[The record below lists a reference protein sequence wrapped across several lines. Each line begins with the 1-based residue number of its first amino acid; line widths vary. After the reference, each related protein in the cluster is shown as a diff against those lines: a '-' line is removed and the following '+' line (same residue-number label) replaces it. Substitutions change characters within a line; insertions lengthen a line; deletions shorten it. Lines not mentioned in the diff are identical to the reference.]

1 MTRIRTSTI
10 AQLRLC
16 WLFLAF
22 SLFAGSIQAQTV
34 SGVVTDD
41 MTDSPL
47 PGVNIVIQGTITGT
61 ASGNDGEFQLAVP
74 SLNDTLVFSFVGYET
89 RIVPINGRQ
98 TINVTLVPEVI
109 ESDELIVVAY
119 GVQRKSD
126 VTGAIASASAEDFN
140 QGVVVNPG
148 QLLQGVVAGVNVTS
162 ASGEPGASQDIIIR
176 GVGSLR
182 SGTTPLYVLDGFV
195 LDNSSIG
202 VANNPLN
209 FINPGDIQSIEVL
222 KDASATALYGARAA
236 NGVVVITTKKGQGG
250 QVGDTR
256 MTLSSSVGWTSMSN
270 HIDVF
275 SASEFRRQVPNTG
288 GQLND
293 FGGDTDWQDQLTQTA
308 LSSDVNFSLSGAA
321 SDRFS
326 YYASLGVQNQEGILR
341 ESSLSRYSGRL
352 NMSQSAMNGRLNVD
366 YHISAV
372 HSANLRPDNTSMVVD
387 MLQLNPTIPVFTD
400 GTPTLLDEMLNP
412 VVRYD
417 LYLDESLNNRFV
429 ANVAPSLEIIDG
441 LTYRLNLGRDYSAT
455 DREVQTSP
463 YALLEGFETGTL
475 TVSNYKNT
483 NTLVENT
490 LTYLLNSSA
499 HSVNLLA
506 GHSYQE
512 YLIEVSSL
520 ALEGFSD
527 NGIEP
532 RYQDQTSTQITP
544 TNRNALAEENK
555 LQSFFGRVNYSYDG
569 RYLLTATMR
578 ADGSS
583 KFGENNRYGYFPSFA
598 LGWNLSQEDFFQAS
612 FVDNLKIRASWG
624 QTGNQEIPSK
634 ITQLSYTESRGDNNT
649 YPLNPDASNLDDY
662 PYGIIFTRLAN
673 PNIQWEVSTQ
683 TDVGIDFELFNNRL
697 LGTLDYYHKASDN
710 ILLEVVPSDP
720 IQPTSTFWTNIPDM
734 TIKNSGIELTLEYR
748 SDPTSTF
755 QYSIGGNVSSIK
767 NRVEN
772 SPYAVLTTGAAQGAG
787 QTGATINGYIN
798 GEPIGA
804 FYMLEFAGIGGDG
817 LNQFV
822 DTNNDG
828 AILEDDR
835 VVVGSALPN
844 LVYGLQVNLEY
855 KNAGLRF
862 NFNGASGHSIY
873 NHTAMSIFNRG
884 NLGSSFNTTDFATE
898 FPEEALTN
906 SNTVST
912 RYLEDGSYL
921 RLNNVTLSYSL
932 RPDLLGIG
940 NTVKGIQLTLTAQNP
955 FVITDYSGYD
965 PEVNTGSSRG
975 GVQTFGIDR
984 FTYPTGRT
992 IQLGANLI
1000 F

>member
-1 MTRIRTSTI
+1 MTCIRTSTV
-10 AQLRLC
+10 ADMRLC
-16 WLFLAF
+16 WLILTF
-22 SLFAGSIQAQTV
+22 SLCAGSIQAQTV

-41 MTDSPL
+41 MTGSPL
-47 PGVNIVIQGTITGT
+47 PGVNIVVQGTTTGT
-61 ASGNDGEFQLAVP
+61 ASGSDGEFQLTVP
-74 SLNDTLVFSFVGYET
+74 SLNDTLLFSFVGYQT
-89 RIVPINGRQ
+89 RTVPINGRR
-98 TINVTLVPEVI
+98 TIEVTLVPETI
-109 ESDELIVVAY
+109 ETDELIVVAY

-126 VTGAIASASAEDFN
+126 VTGAISSAAAEDFN

-236 NGVVVITTKKGQGG
+236 NGVVVITTKKGQA
-250 QVGDTR
+250 GDTR
-256 MTLSSSVGWTSMSN
+256 MSLSSSVGWTSMTN

-275 SASEFRRQVPNTG
+275 SASEFRSQVPNVG
-288 GQLND
+288 GQLDD
-293 FGGDTDWQDQLTQTA
+293 FGADTDWQDQLTQTA
-308 LSSDVNFSLSGAA
+308 LSSDINFSLSGAA
-321 SDRFS
+321 SDRFN

-341 ESSLSRYSGRL
+341 ESNLSRYSGRL

-366 YHISAV
+366 YHINAV
-372 HSANLRPDNTSMVVD
+372 HSANLRPDNAAMVVD
-387 MLQLNPTIPVFTD
+387 MLQLNPTIPVYS
-400 GTPTLLDEMLNP
+400 GGAPTLLDEMLNP

-429 ANVAPSLEIIDG
+429 ANVTPSLEIING

-455 DREVQTSP
+455 NREVQTSP

-475 TVSNYKNT
+475 RVDNYKNT

-490 LTYLLNSSA
+490 LTYLLDSNA
-499 HSVNLLA
+499 HSVNVLA

-512 YLIEVSSL
+512 YLIEVSSS
-520 ALEGFSD
+520 AMEGFSD

-544 TNRNALAEENK
+544 TTRNALAEKNK
-555 LQSFFGRVNYSYDG
+555 LQSFFGRINYSYG
-569 RYLLTATMR
+569 GKYLLTATMR

-598 LGWNLSQEDFFQAS
+598 LGWNLSEEDFLQAS
-612 FVDNLKIRASWG
+612 FVDNLKLRASWG

-634 ITQLSYTESRGDNNT
+634 ITQLSYTESRDGNNT
-649 YPLNPDASNLDDY
+649 YPLNPDATSLDDY

-683 TDVGIDFELFNNRL
+683 SNVGIDFELFNYRL
-697 LGTLDYYHKASDN
+697 TGSLDYYNKVSDN

-734 TIKNSGIELTLEYR
+734 SIENSGLELALEYR
-748 SDPTSTF
+748 SAPTSTF
-755 QYSIGGNVSSIK
+755 QYSIGGNVSTIK

-772 SPYAVLTTGAAQGAG
+772 SPYAVLTTGAALGAG

-804 FYMLEFAGIGGDG
+804 FYMLEFAGIGEDG

-844 LVYGLQVNLEY
+844 LLYGIQINLQY
-855 KNAGLRF
+855 KDVGLLV
-862 NFNGASGHSIY
+862 NFNGASGHYIY

-884 NLGSSFNTTDFATE
+884 NLGSSFNTTEFATE
-898 FPEEALTN
+898 YPGEALTN

-912 RYLEDGSYL
+912 RYLEDGAYL

-932 RPDLLGIG
+932 RPEQLGIG
-940 NTVKGIQLTLTAQNP
+940 GVVRGLQLTLTAQNP
-955 FVITDYSGYD
+955 LVFTGYSGYD

-992 IQLGANLI
+992 FQLGANLT

>member
-1 MTRIRTSTI
+1 MH
-10 AQLRLC
+10 LC
-16 WLFLAF
+16 WLVLAF
-22 SLFAGSIQAQTV
+22 FLSAGSIQAQTV
-34 SGVVTDD
+34 NGVVTDD
-41 MTDSPL
+41 MTGLPL
-47 PGVNIVIQGTITGT
+47 PGVNIAVQGTTTGT
-61 ASGNDGEFQLAVP
+61 ASDRDGEFQLAVP
-74 SLNDTLVFSFVGYET
+74 SLNDTLLFSFVGYQT
-89 RIVPINGRQ
+89 RTVPINGRQ
-98 TINVTLVPEVI
+98 TIEVALVPEVI
-109 ESDELIVVAY
+109 EADELVVVAY

-126 VTGAIASASAEDFN
+126 VTGAVSSVSVEDFN

-209 FINPGDIQSIEVL
+209 FINPGDIQSIEIL
-222 KDASATALYGARAA
+222 KDASATALYGTRAA
-236 NGVVVITTKKGQGG
+236 NGVVVITTKKGQ
-250 QVGDTR
+250 VGNTR
-256 MTLSSSVGWTSMSN
+256 INLSSSVGWTSMAN

-275 SASEFRRQVPNTG
+275 SASEFRSQVPNVG
-288 GQLND
+288 GQLDD
-293 FGGDTDWQDQLTQTA
+293 FGANTDWQDELTQTA
-308 LSSDVNFSLSGAA
+308 LSSDINFSLSGAA
-321 SDRFS
+321 SDRFN
-326 YYASLGVQNQEGILR
+326 YYASLGVQNQDGILR
-341 ESSLSRYSGRL
+341 ESSQSRYSGRL
-352 NMSQSAMNGRLNVD
+352 NMSQSALNGRLNVD
-366 YHISAV
+366 YHVNAV
-372 HSANLRPDNTSMVVD
+372 HSANLRPDNSAMVVD
-387 MLQLNPTIPVFTD
+387 MLQLNPTIPVFSD
-400 GTPTLLDEMLNP
+400 GAPTLLDEMLNP

-417 LYLDESLNNRFV
+417 LYLDESLNNRIV
-429 ANVAPSLEIIDG
+429 ANVAPSLEIING
-441 LTYRLNLGRDYSAT
+441 LTYRLNVGRDYSAT

-475 TVSNYKNT
+475 TSFNYKNT

-490 LTYLLNSSA
+490 LTYLLSSKA

-512 YLIEVSSL
+512 NLIEVSSF
-520 ALEGFSD
+520 AMEGFRD

-544 TNRNALAEENK
+544 TSRSALAEKNK
-555 LQSFFGRVNYSYDG
+555 LQSFFGRVNYNYDG
-569 RYLLTATMR
+569 KYLVTATMR

-598 LGWNLSQEDFFQAS
+598 LGWNISEEPFFRAS
-612 FVDNLKIRASWG
+612 FVENLKLRASWG
-624 QTGNQEIPSK
+624 QTGIQEIPSK
-634 ITQLSYTESRGDNNT
+634 ITQLSYTESRDGNNT

-662 PYGIIFTRLAN
+662 AFGIIFTRLAN

-683 TDVGIDFELFNNRL
+683 TDVGIDFELFDNRL
-697 LGTLDYYHKASDN
+697 LGTLDYYNKESDN

-720 IQPTSTFWTNIPDM
+720 IQPTSTFWTNVPDM
-734 TIKNSGIELTLEYR
+734 TIKNSGFELSLEYR
-748 SDPTSTF
+748 SDPTGTF

-772 SPYAVLTTGAAQGAG
+772 SPYAVLTTGAALGAG

-798 GEPIGA
+798 GEPVGA
-804 FYMLEFAGIGGDG
+804 FYMLEFAGIGEDG

-844 LVYGLQVNLEY
+844 LLYGIQVNLQY
-855 KNAGLRF
+855 KDVGLRA

-884 NLGSSFNTTDFATE
+884 NLGSSFNTTEFATE
-898 FPEEALTN
+898 YPEEALTN

-912 RYLEDGSYL
+912 RYLEDGAYL
-921 RLNNVTLSYSL
+921 RLNNVTLSYSP
-932 RPDLLGIG
+932 RPELLGIG
-940 NTVKGIQLTLTAQNP
+940 NVVSGLQLMLTVQNP
-955 FVITDYSGYD
+955 FVITNYSGYD
-965 PEVNTGSSRG
+965 PEVNTGTSRG
-975 GVQTFGIDR
+975 GIQTFGIDR

-992 IQLGANLI
+992 IQLGMNMT

>member
-1 MTRIRTSTI
+1 MTWIRTSTLANI
-10 AQLRLC
+10 RLC
-16 WLFLAF
+16 WLILAF
-22 SLFAGSIQAQTV
+22 SLYAGSVQAQTV
-34 SGVVTDD
+34 SGVVTEAI
-41 MTDSPL
+41 TGSPL
-47 PGVNIVIQGTITGT
+47 PGVNIAVQGTIIGT
-61 ASGNDGEFQLAVP
+61 ASGMDGEFQLAVP
-74 SLNDTLVFSFVGYET
+74 SLNDTLLFSFVGYQT
-89 RIVPINGRQ
+89 RAVPINGRQ
-98 TINVTLVPEVI
+98 TIEVTLVRDII
-109 ESDELIVVAY
+109 EADELIVVAY

-126 VTGAIASASAEDFN
+126 VTGAVSSVSTEDFN

-195 LDNSSIG
+195 LDNAAIG

-209 FINPGDIQSIEVL
+209 FINPGDIQSIEIL

-236 NGVVVITTKKGQGG
+236 NGVVVITTKEGQA
-250 QVGDTR
+250 GDTR
-256 MTLSSSVGWTSMSN
+256 ITLSSSVGWSSMAN
-270 HIDVF
+270 HIDVL
-275 SASEFRRQVPNTG
+275 SASEFRSLVPSVG
-288 GQLND
+288 GQLDD
-293 FGGDTDWQDQLTQTA
+293 FGANTDWQDELTQTA
-308 LSSDVNFSLSGAA
+308 LSSDINFSLSGAA
-321 SDRFS
+321 SDRFN

-341 ESSLSRYSGRL
+341 ESSQSRYSGRL

-366 YHISAV
+366 YHINAV
-372 HSANLRPDNTSMVVD
+372 HSVNLRPDNSSMVVD

-400 GTPTLLDEMLNP
+400 GAPTLLDEMLNP

-417 LYLDESLNNRFV
+417 LYLDESLNNRIV
-429 ANVAPSLEIIDG
+429 ANIMPSLEIIDG
-441 LTYRLNLGRDYSAT
+441 LTYRLNLGRDYSST
-455 DREVQTSP
+455 DREVQVSP
-463 YALLEGFETGTL
+463 YALLEDLETGTL
-475 TVSNYKNT
+475 TVFNYKNT

-490 LTYLLNSSA
+490 LTYLFDANA

-506 GHSYQE
+506 GHSYQD

-520 ALEGFSD
+520 DLEGFSD

-532 RYQDQTSTQITP
+532 RYQDQTSSQIRP
-544 TNRNALAEENK
+544 TSRNALAEKNK
-555 LQSFFGRVNYSYDG
+555 LQSVFGRVNYSYDG
-569 RYLLTATMR
+569 KYLLTATMR

-583 KFGENNRYGYFPSFA
+583 KFGDNNRYGYFPSFA
-598 LGWNLSQEDFFQAS
+598 LGWNISEEDFFQAS
-612 FVDNLKIRASWG
+612 FVDNLKLRASWG

-634 ITQLSYTESRGDNNT
+634 ITQLSYTESRDGNNS
-649 YPLNPDASNLDDY
+649 YPLDSDVSNLDDY
-662 PYGIIFTRLAN
+662 PFGIIFTRLAN
-673 PNIQWEVSTQ
+673 PDIQWEVSTQ
-683 TDVGIDFELFNNRL
+683 TDIGVDFELFNNRL
-697 LGTLDYYHKASDN
+697 VGTLDYYHKVSDN

-720 IQPTSTFWTNIPDM
+720 IQPTSTFWTNIPEM
-734 TIKNSGIELTLEYR
+734 AIENSGLELSLEYR

-755 QYSIGGNVSSIK
+755 QYTIGGNISSIK

-804 FYMLEFAGIGGDG
+804 FYMLEFAGIGEDG

-844 LVYGLQVNLEY
+844 LLYGLQVNLLY
-855 KNAGLRF
+855 KNLGLRF

-873 NHTAMSIFNRG
+873 NHTAMSIFNKG
-884 NLGSSFNTTDFATE
+884 NLASSFNTTDFATE

-912 RYLEDGSYL
+912 RYLEDGAFL

-932 RPDLLGIG
+932 RPELLGVG
-940 NTVKGIQLTLTAQNP
+940 GVVRGLQLSLTAQNP
-955 FVITDYSGYD
+955 FVITGYSGYD

-984 FTYPTGRT
+984 FTYPTART
-992 IQLGANLI
+992 IQLGLNMT